1 MGIICLFVAAERAIT
16 YSVSEVSTMQ
26 VPVCCWN
33 WDNRLK
39 CNLASLE
46 RKREIHSYF
55 KDYTLD
61 SEYNANLLWPKEDFR
76 RVSSVNWT
84 EGFTSTNLKHI
95 NANKRQA
102 SVYNN

>member
-1 MGIICLFVAAERAIT
+1 MGIICPFVAAERAIT
-16 YSVSEVSTMQ
+16 YSVSEVSTRYLFA
-26 VPVCCWN
+26 VETEII
-33 WDNRLK
+33 DSSAILHHLR
-39 CNLASLE
+39 E
-46 RKREIHSYF
+46 RERFILISKTTHWTQS
-55 KDYTLD
+55 
-61 SEYNANLLWPKEDFR
+61 NANLLRPKEDFR